1 VAVTVSNGTL
11 SLSPLDTS
19 LRLDTTNYS
28 TDTQLTTYT
37 WPDNKVANAILME
50 FDLSSLPA
58 DAVVQQAT
66 LNLALVA
73 TDPAAEPT
81 YTITANK
88 VVSLNPS
95 ISGATGY
102 TSDGTTAWT
111 ANACCSNNV
120 PMAQADISA
129 PYDTQA

>member
-1 VAVTVSNGTL
+1 MPSVAVTVSNGTL

-58 DAVVQQAT
+58 DAKLYVDNVLCTLTSSQRSFATPKLAPGQKYYYTLRVELSQNGQTMSRSQQVTLQAGQHVQV
-66 LNLALVA
+66 NFN
-73 TDPAAEPT
+73 PAG
-81 YTITANK
+81 
-88 VVSLNPS
+88 VF
-95 ISGATGY
+95 
-102 TSDGTTAWT
+102 TTK
-111 ANACCSNNV
+111 N
-120 PMAQADISA
+120 
-129 PYDTQA
+129 